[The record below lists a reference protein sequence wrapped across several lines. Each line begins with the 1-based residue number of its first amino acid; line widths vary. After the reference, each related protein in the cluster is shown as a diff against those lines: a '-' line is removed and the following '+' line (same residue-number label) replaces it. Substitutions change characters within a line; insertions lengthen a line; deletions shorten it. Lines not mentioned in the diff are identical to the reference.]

1 VPVRQQYLVT
11 HRRPNRPKLIT
22 IPVEDNDLTRT
33 LEDNNRGFLDLYNWI
48 LMDPVDTKL
57 KLQAHT

>member
-1 VPVRQQYLVT
+1 M
-11 HRRPNRPKLIT
+11 PKLIT